1 MSEHFDDQGL
11 SSSEILTNQEGN
23 TFTTVYHG
31 PQIADRIIIEFVNRT
46 REKIDSCVNSTAP
59 SVIIE
64 VEAIRNARI
73 AAFKNRGVKLRYV
86 TEITA
91 DNLKYCKEMLEFS
104 EIRHLEGMKG
114 NFEVADEKEYVA
126 VATLHKA
133 EPIPQLIFSNVPS
146 IVEQQQFVFDTFW
159 EKGMPSEQRIRE
171 IEKGIISSV
180 TTVFNE
186 YNKAERKEFDMIRQ
200 AKDEIQIIYSTPDA
214 FHLQE
219 KNGTLELLK
228 EMSDQ
233 KENLKI
239 NILVP
244 IDASIK
250 KSLSLALLTN
260 TSNNNIQIQ
269 DIEPSI
275 DIKIKSL
282 VIDRKECLIMEL
294 KTSEEDKNMIPPVG
308 FSIYSNSIPTV
319 LSYCSI
325 FEMIYNQ
332 SILAQELKYE
342 GEIKDDFINTA
353 AHELR
358 TPTQAIAGYSE
369 LNDELFDV
377 ISKDRKKK
385 MKDEELTRIIVKLHE
400 HHDSISRNASRLNIL
415 TNNLLDVARFE
426 SNNSGYII
434 LQKENVDLVT
444 EIDDVIE
451 NQFSQKT
458 IAKGIKMN
466 FINNS
471 VGEHCWVF
479 ADRLRLNQILVNLID
494 NAMKFTKRDDSI
506 SIMIKDGDDFE
517 LNLNEIG
524 LDKINRVLKDS
535 RTKSE
540 DLIQREET
548 NIEREGKKIE
558 KEEQMVYVGISDTGR
573 GISPKILPKLFEKF
587 TTDSEFGTG
596 LGLFITKKLVE
607 AHGGQIWGFNN
618 NDGIGST
625 FVFSLPLNGSPK

>member
-1 MSEHFDDQGL
+1 MSEHFDDRGL

-377 ISKDRKKK
+377 ISKDRKK

-471 VGEHCWVF
+471 VGEHYWVF

>member
-1 MSEHFDDQGL
+1 
-11 SSSEILTNQEGN
+11 
-23 TFTTVYHG
+23 
-31 PQIADRIIIEFVNRT
+31 
-46 REKIDSCVNSTAP
+46 
-59 SVIIE
+59 
-64 VEAIRNARI
+64 
-73 AAFKNRGVKLRYV
+73 
-86 TEITA
+86 
-91 DNLKYCKEMLEFS
+91 
-104 EIRHLEGMKG
+104 
-114 NFEVADEKEYVA
+114 
-126 VATLHKA
+126 
-133 EPIPQLIFSNVPS
+133 
-146 IVEQQQFVFDTFW
+146 
-159 EKGMPSEQRIRE
+159 
-171 IEKGIISSV
+171 
-180 TTVFNE
+180 
-186 YNKAERKEFDMIRQ
+186 
-200 AKDEIQIIYSTPDA
+200 
-214 FHLQE
+214 
-219 KNGTLELLK
+219 
-228 EMSDQ
+228 
-233 KENLKI
+233 
-239 NILVP
+239 
-244 IDASIK
+244 
-250 KSLSLALLTN
+250 
-260 TSNNNIQIQ
+260 
-269 DIEPSI
+269 
-275 DIKIKSL
+275 
-282 VIDRKECLIMEL
+282 
-294 KTSEEDKNMIPPVG
+294 
-308 FSIYSNSIPTV
+308 
-319 LSYCSI
+319 
-325 FEMIYNQ
+325 
-332 SILAQELKYE
+332 
-342 GEIKDDFINTA
+342 
-353 AHELR
+353 
-358 TPTQAIAGYSE
+358 
-369 LNDELFDV
+369 
-377 ISKDRKKK
+377 

-548 NIEREGKKIE
+548 NIKREGKKIE

-596 LGLFITKKLVE
+596 LGLFITKKLVQ

>member
-1 MSEHFDDQGL
+1 MSEHFDDRGL

-64 VEAIRNARI
+64 VEAIRNARL

-91 DNLKYCKEMLEFS
+91 DNINYCKEMLEFS

-159 EKGMPSEQRIRE
+159 DKGIPSEQRIRE

-186 YNKAERKEFDMIRQ
+186 YRKAEEKEFDMIRQ
-200 AKDEIQIIYSTPDA
+200 AKGEIQIIYSTSAA

-219 KNGTLELLK
+219 KSGTLELLK
-228 EMSDQ
+228 EVSDQ
-233 KENLKI
+233 NKNLKI
-239 NILVP
+239 NMLVP
-244 IDASIK
+244 IDSSIK
-250 KSLSLALLTN
+250 KSLSLALLTSTIN
-260 TSNNNIQIQ
+260 HNIQIQ

-282 VIDRKECLIMEL
+282 VIGRKECLIMEL
-294 KTSEEDKNMIPPVG
+294 RNLEEGQTTPAMIG

-325 FEMIYNQ
+325 FEMICNQ
-332 SILAQELKYE
+332 SILAQELKHE

-353 AHELR
+353 AH
-358 TPTQAIAGYSE
+358 
-369 LNDELFDV
+369 
-377 ISKDRKKK
+377 
-385 MKDEELTRIIVKLHE
+385 
-400 HHDSISRNASRLNIL
+400 
-415 TNNLLDVARFE
+415 
-426 SNNSGYII
+426 
-434 LQKENVDLVT
+434 
-444 EIDDVIE
+444 
-451 NQFSQKT
+451 
-458 IAKGIKMN
+458 
-466 FINNS
+466 
-471 VGEHCWVF
+471 
-479 ADRLRLNQILVNLID
+479 
-494 NAMKFTKRDDSI
+494 
-506 SIMIKDGDDFE
+506 
-517 LNLNEIG
+517 
-524 LDKINRVLKDS
+524 
-535 RTKSE
+535 
-540 DLIQREET
+540 
-548 NIEREGKKIE
+548 
-558 KEEQMVYVGISDTGR
+558 
-573 GISPKILPKLFEKF
+573 
-587 TTDSEFGTG
+587 
-596 LGLFITKKLVE
+596 
-607 AHGGQIWGFNN
+607 
-618 NDGIGST
+618 
-625 FVFSLPLNGSPK
+625 